1 MRRTNGPER
10 PSQFVKVPETLADLR
25 FANIRELAS
34 KLRFSPQEGR
44 IWLGERRVVLM
55 QVEAFAQLRNQLMSA
70 LGPAETRGLL
80 TRIGYDA
87 GQRDAALARK
97 LAGPAAPIL
106 DVLRAGGVL
115 HALAG
120 FVSPVRVSQHGVTDG
135 DPRSPD
141 YYALGAWEDSV
152 EDEAHIHSHGIGNHA
167 VCWNAV
173 GYISGYLT
181 RCGGQPILARELECR
196 AMGFPRCVM
205 VAKPVA
211 NWGDADED
219 LSYMTSQARPAC
231 VFTGVERRQEHAPSP
246 ATTEAAAQTQ
256 PLAGESAAMHILRHK
271 IRRVAST
278 EATVLLLGES
288 GVGKSVTA
296 REVHRQSRRAHKDF
310 VEVNCA
316 AIPEP
321 LVESELFGVE
331 RGAFSGATSSRPGR
345 FEAADGGTLFLDEIA
360 TLTMSAQGKLLRV
373 LQTGELE
380 RLGSNKTVRT
390 DVRVIVATNED
401 LRTAVRDGRFRE
413 DLFFRLNVFPIVIQP
428 LRERRDDIASLAEA
442 MLSRFTAR
450 HGRQVNGLTPNAM
463 QALMHHDWPGNIR
476 ELENMLERG
485 VIMAEDGE
493 ALDVHHLASVEDV
506 LGAPGM
512 LGVGSMG
519 ELTSDG
525 DAAFSALTPPGST
538 TPSGDQAGH
547 ASEAGEST
555 AATENDTQAYVQGLA
570 QEMLRRGGAG
580 LATLE
585 DALVRA
591 ALAETKGNVTRA
603 ARLLGLTRAQM
614 HYRVRKAAEFSGAAS
629 ASER

>member
-1 MRRTNGPER
+1 MKTPNGAIQQ
-10 PSQFVKVPETLADLR
+10 SQFVKVPETLADLR

-55 QVEAFAQLRNQLMSA
+55 QVEAFAQLRNQLMTT
-70 LGPAETRGLL
+70 LGPEETRGLL

-87 GQRDAALARK
+87 GQRDADLARK

-120 FVSPVRVSQHGVTDG
+120 FVSPVRISQHGVTDG

-152 EDEAHIHSHGIGNHA
+152 EDDAHIHAHGIGNHA

-181 RCGGQPILARELECR
+181 RCGGQQILARELECR

-211 NWGDADED
+211 NWADAEED
-219 LSYMTSQARPAC
+219 LSYMTSQARPAR
-231 VFTGVERRQEHAPSP
+231 VFTGVTQTHERSTGP
-246 ATTEAAAQTQ
+246 TTADAAAQPQ
-256 PLAGESAAMHILRHK
+256 PLAGDSAAMHILRHK

-296 REVHRQSRRAHKDF
+296 REVHRQSRRSLKNF

-316 AIPEP
+316 AIPEQ

-401 LRTAVRDGRFRE
+401 LRAAVRDGRFRE

-428 LRERRDDIASLAEA
+428 LRERRDDIALLAES
-442 MLSRFTAR
+442 MLTRFTSR
-450 HGRQVNGLTPNAM
+450 HGRHVSGLTPNAM
-463 QALMHHDWPGNIR
+463 QALMHHHWPGNIR

-506 LGAPGM
+506 LDAPGM
-512 LGVGSMG
+512 LGVGGMG
-519 ELTSDG
+519 ELTTAG
-525 DAAFSALTPPGST
+525 DAAFSALDPARST
-538 TPSGDQAGH
+538 SQSDDTEGNP
-547 ASEAGEST
+547 SEAGET
-555 AATENDTQAYVQGLA
+555 AVAAGNDMQAYLQGLA
-570 QEMLRRGGAG
+570 QDMLHRGVAG
-580 LATLE
+580 LAPIE

-591 ALAETKGNVTRA
+591 ALAETKGNITRA

-614 HYRVRKAAEFSGAAS
+614 DYRVRKAAES
-629 ASER
+629 